1 MISRFFLY
9 ASVYKAAHHRKM
21 NHLHLVHMHDDPQ
34 IYCLER
40 QIAEEGLEIRPAFK
54 ERYSSQH
61 WSLPYILI

>member
-1 MISRFFLY
+1 MTSRFFLY

-54 ERYSSQH
+54 ER
-61 WSLPYILI
+61 